1 MAGSTRV
8 LVTNA
13 LHILPRC
20 DYIYVCAGSTL
31 AESGTYD
38 ELIEREDSLLVA
50 MGAASTSTPTGTPR
64 TSAAI
69 DKNEVDDKNMATAMA
84 PKNNSAGALVKAEDR
99 K

>member
-20 DYIYVCAGSTL
+20 DYIYVCAGGTF

-38 ELIEREDSLLVA
+38 ELTARDDSLLVA
-50 MGAASTSTPTGTPR
+50 MGASSTPTDTPR
-64 TSAAI
+64 SAAS
-69 DKNEVDDKNMATAMA
+69 DKIEDGSKVVLTAMT
-84 PKNNSAGALVKAEDR
+84 PKNNEANTLVKAEDR

>member
-1 MAGSTRV
+1 MAESTRV

-20 DYIYVCAGSTL
+20 DHIYVCAGGTF

-38 ELIEREDSLLVA
+38 ELTGRDDSLLVA
-50 MGAASTSTPTGTPR
+50 MGASSGTPTGTPR
-64 TSAAI
+64 STTS
-69 DKNEVDDKNMATAMA
+69 DKITDGSKDVLTAMA
-84 PKNNSAGALVKAEDR
+84 PQNNKANTLVKAEDR

>member
-13 LHILPRC
+13 LHVLPRC
-20 DYIYVCAGSTL
+20 DYIYVCAGGTL

-38 ELIEREDSLLVA
+38 ELIERDDSLLVA
-50 MGAASTSTPTGTPR
+50 MGATSSSTPTGTPR
-64 TSAAI
+64 ASAAAVK
-69 DKNEVDDKNMATAMA
+69 DEADATGMATAMS
-84 PKNNSAGALVKAEDR
+84 KDNSAGTLVKAEDR